1 MEEFMERIKENDK
14 VLVKAKIQNKA
25 KKECYFLGTVNKS
38 VYNKKGDPVS
48 LLHIKLDQDDGDKV
62 RRIKLDGIDI
72 NEVKKLIIP
81 IDHLFK
87 DKNIKPASI
96 KGECGVND
104 DNCDGEMGEKEMPEG
119 VSNTTLDVDLKDVDM
134 GKGTDQDPFANPK
147 SEVLLGEVKR
157 NEASE
162 QVIVERD
169 FSDDEEGYRSEDYQ
183 DVTGQ
188 FQDVTGHGG
197 GKKKKKKNRSRSKK
211 NKKKRK
217 RKNSTKKKN

>member
-1 MEEFMERIKENDK
+1 MEDFMKRLKENDK
-14 VLVKAKIQNKA
+14 VLVKATIQNKT
-25 KKECYFLGTVNKS
+25 KECYFLGTVNKS
-38 VYNKKGDPVS
+38 EYKEGGNPES

-72 NEVKKLIIP
+72 DEVKKLIIP

-87 DKNIKPASI
+87 DENIKPASI

-104 DNCDGEMGEKEMPEG
+104 DNCDGEMGEKEMPKGVTNQTLNVDMEG
-119 VSNTTLDVDLKDVDM
+119 VDM
-134 GKGTDQDPFANPK
+134 AKGTDQDPFD
-147 SEVLLGEVKR
+147 EVVGEQIVGGVKG
-157 NEASE
+157 NEALVVQDIE
-162 QVIVERD
+162 
-169 FSDDEEGYRSEDYQ
+169 DEEQFEDM
-183 DVTGQ
+183 
-188 FQDVTGHGG
+188 GG